1 MYIHVT
7 KDVPYLQL
15 MLGLEGVIIRRI
27 KQTYPLSV
35 LSIKTNIQNKKDNIQ
50 NKKKVGYITR
60 LLLDIQPD
68 LCTCQRKTNKQF
80 KRDLYAHHQ
89 RYVRT

>member
-1 MYIHVT
+1 
-7 KDVPYLQL
+7 

-50 NKKKVGYITR
+50 NKKK
-60 LLLDIQPD
+60 LD
-68 LCTCQRKTNKQF
+68 
-80 KRDLYAHHQ
+80 
-89 RYVRT
+89 V

>member
-1 MYIHVT
+1 MYQNRSISVSKEINVRVQKNVYTYENIYIHVT

-50 NKKKVGYITR
+50 NKKK
-60 LLLDIQPD
+60 LDM
-68 LCTCQRKTNKQF
+68 
-80 KRDLYAHHQ
+80 
-89 RYVRT
+89 